1 MRAVISVVFLIFLVL
16 SVTSCSSRQLGY
28 RYAETLISWQAGRFV
43 DLTDEQDA
51 VLREETNLFLQWHAE
66 QHMPHYHQ
74 LLSELATDI
83 RATTISPER
92 IDYFQKHME
101 GYWLEIRQ
109 QLIAPSVRLL
119 SMLDDEQVAQLLTKL
134 TENRE
139 ERAEEAVEA
148 TNKDQRQ
155 ERVLRSLRRYAGRPS
170 AEQQQIV
177 ATWHAETPDVQTDWI
192 AYQGRWQDA
201 FTEALAARHST
212 DFAKQLSDLFLHPE
226 QFRGAAMAA
235 TLEDSN
241 QASKAMLIELHNSLS
256 NRQTTRVWQRITRL
270 QRDLAAMAKQRDVEL

>member
-16 SVTSCSSRQLGY
+16 SITSCSSRQLGY

-66 QHMPHYHQ
+66 QHMPQYHQ

-83 RATTISPER
+83 RATTISLER
-92 IDYFQKHME
+92 INYFQKHVE

-109 QLIAPSVRLL
+109 QLITPSVRLL
-119 SMLDDEQVAQLLTKL
+119 SMLNDEQVAQLLTKM

-148 TNKDQRQ
+148 TSKGQRQ

-177 ATWHAETPDVQTDWI
+177 ATWHAETADVQSDWI

-201 FTEALAARHST
+201 FAEALAARHSA
-212 DFAKQLSDLFLHPE
+212 DFATQLSDLFLHPE

-256 NRQTTRVWQRITRL
+256 NRQTTRVWQRVTRL

>member
-16 SVTSCSSRQLGY
+16 SITSCSSRQLGY

-51 VLREETNLFLQWHAE
+51 VLREETNRFLQWHAE
-66 QHMPHYHQ
+66 QHMPQYHQ

-83 RATTISPER
+83 RGTTISPER
-92 IDYFQKHME
+92 INYFQKHME

-119 SMLDDEQVAQLLTKL
+119 SMLDDEQVAQLLTKM

-139 ERAEEAVEA
+139 ERAEEAA
-148 TNKDQRQ
+148 TASENGARE
-155 ERVLRSLRRYAGRPS
+155 ERVIRSLRRYAGRPT
-170 AEQQQIV
+170 ADQQQIV
-177 ATWHAETPDVQTDWI
+177 STWHAETPDVQTDWI
-192 AYQGRWQDA
+192 AYQARWQDA
-201 FTEALAARHST
+201 FAEVLAIRHSS
-212 DFAKQLSDLFLHPE
+212 DFATQLSDLFLHPE

-235 TLEDSN
+235 TLDDSN
-241 QASKAMLIELHNSLS
+241 QASKAMLIALHGSLS
-256 NRQTTRVWQRITRL
+256 NRQTTRVWQRVTRL
-270 QRDLAAMAKQRDVEL
+270 QRDLAAMAKQRDVEI